1 MKLLIRKIKVHLRLW
16 HIALPLIFFIGLY
29 APQVLIAALIILVFI
44 IFSQKFN

>member
-1 MKLLIRKIKVHLRLW
+1 MKLLIRKIKVHLRPW
-16 HIALPLIFFIGLY
+16 HIALPLTFLIGLY